1 VSFFPNIFFNFKA
14 RYCSSLSC
22 AAKHAALGVV
32 LSRNI
37 SSNTQPSICAVVFF
51 LVLNCRNSRSPYIF
65 LSGLSFV
72 YFFVLY
78 FSHVTSVCSVLLAM
92 CTAVGNANADSPA
105 VTLTHGRLRRQH
117 AVRDVIITAK
127 HQNSA
132 LHAKHRRI
140 NDGMKKTFCK
150 L

>member
-1 VSFFPNIFFNFKA
+1 MSFFPNIFFNFKA

-72 YFFVLY
+72 FCLVFFTRNVCL
-78 FSHVTSVCSVLLAM
+78 FSASCNVHCSGQRKRRLSGRDTDAWSLASSA
-92 CTAVGNANADSPA
+92 CSARCDNYSETPKLRTA
-105 VTLTHGRLRRQH
+105 R
-117 AVRDVIITAK
+117 
-127 HQNSA
+127 
-132 LHAKHRRI
+132 
-140 NDGMKKTFCK
+140 
-150 L
+150 